1 MDERGAMKCC
11 FLDTTVTSLI
21 TAVAVPYT
29 GSSRVQFQYGWET
42 SS

>member
-11 FLDTTVTSLI
+11 LLEATVTSLI
-21 TAVAVPYT
+21 TAVAVTYT
-29 GSSRVQFQYGWET
+29 GSSCVQFQYGWET